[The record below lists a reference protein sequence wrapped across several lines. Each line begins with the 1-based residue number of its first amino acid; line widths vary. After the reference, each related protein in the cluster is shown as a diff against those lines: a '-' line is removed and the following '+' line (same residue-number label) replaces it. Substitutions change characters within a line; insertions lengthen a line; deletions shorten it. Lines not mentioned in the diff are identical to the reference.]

1 MDTVVAIFRHYA
13 IPVLSLGLG
22 LAGCWWLATRRNV
35 VEAVFSSFK
44 EAANA
49 KTASPNTRASF
60 KALRALLREY
70 GVKALEDELAA
81 GGLVKDGMLTTG
93 TKPFNLFARIGAAEM
108 SQPEMAA
115 SNALLGEAGSRFVV
129 CCNRAEN
136 DEHWQS
142 SAPEWVG
149 KASMSQRHRFL
160 TVRDLDWR
168 WFNAVSFGIGGGD
181 ELRRA
186 ITRMEEV
193 LATAKAFAKA
203 DGWSGNVGFFF
214 HVYPHNSVQSFH
226 LHIVDLDVTGPT
238 YEVMKYKN
246 IPAEEVLAVLRAE
259 AAGQP

>member
-115 SNALLGEAGSRFVV
+115 SNALLGEAGSRFVL

-168 WFNAVSFGIGGGD
+168 WFNAVLVGIGGGD

-186 ITRMEEV
+186 ITRMEPCAKQPPRGFCLFALQHAPPVRQVKLRAASRLGQPRPIGKPV
-193 LATAKAFAKA
+193 LA
-203 DGWSGNVGFFF
+203 GRP
-214 HVYPHNSVQSFH
+214 Y
-226 LHIVDLDVTGPT
+226 
-238 YEVMKYKN
+238 
-246 IPAEEVLAVLRAE
+246 
-259 AAGQP
+259 